1 MGSGKSGAEEQGEKE
16 VADAR
21 VEDRLKTMIVDRLM
35 LKAKPEDIGD
45 EDDLIKKWGVESVQL
60 MEIVIGLEEVFGI
73 QLGDDEFSIKKFRTV
88 KNIAEVV
95 KEKKPGA

>member
-1 MGSGKSGAEEQGEKE
+1 MSAEGL
-16 VADAR
+16 
-21 VEDRLKTMIVDRLM
+21 EDRLKAMIVDRLM
-35 LKAKPEDIGD
+35 LTSVKAAEIGD

-88 KNIAEVV
+88 KNIAEIVRA
-95 KEKKPGA
+95 KNPEA

>member
-1 MGSGKSGAEEQGEKE
+1 VAEE
-16 VADAR
+16 R
-21 VEDRLKTMIVDRLM
+21 LEDRLKAMIVERLM
-35 LKAKPEDIGD
+35 LSAKPAEIGD

-88 KNIAEVV
+88 KNIGEVV
-95 KEKKPGA
+95 RAKNTEKK

>member
-1 MGSGKSGAEEQGEKE
+1 MSAE
-16 VADAR
+16 R
-21 VEDRLKTMIVDRLM
+21 IEDRIKVMIVDRLM
-35 LKAKPEDIGD
+35 LSAQPNEVGD
-45 EDDLIKKWGVESVQL
+45 DDDLIAKWNVESVQL

-95 KEKKPGA
+95 RGKGVS